1 MAPIS
6 NAEKCR
12 RYREKHRDK
21 YRKAD
26 ALRKKHKIA
35 MMKVKDP
42 KANEFRLK
50 LQPEKKREY
59 RKKVNEAKEN
69 QTPPSSA
76 ESYFSN
82 KSVKCRS
89 LKKAVVALPKS
100 PNKRHEIVQSLS
112 QKFSLR
118 IKLTSNKKQGRPE
131 NELSPEETEWL
142 I

>member
-59 RKKVNEAKEN
+59 RKKVK
-69 QTPPSSA
+69 
-76 ESYFSN
+76 F
-82 KSVKCRS
+82 CRI
-89 LKKAVVALPKS
+89 LLFQ
-100 PNKRHEIVQSLS
+100 HIS
-112 QKFSLR
+112 QM
-118 IKLTSNKKQGRPE
+118 
-131 NELSPEETEWL
+131 
-142 I
+142 